1 MLSGFNPQV
10 FHVIGGPVACKE
22 AGQGILAL
30 ASANGVDGAVSQSVP
45 LRSLEAIAD
54 FGKLLAQLRASQSK
68 LIGMKVFLSWL
79 SI

>member
-1 MLSGFNPQV
+1 M
-10 FHVIGGPVACKE
+10 ACKE

-30 ASANGVDGAVSQSVP
+30 ALANGVDGAVSQPVP
-45 LRSLEAIAD
+45 LSSLEAIAD
-54 FGKLLAQLRASQSK
+54 LGKLLAQLRASQSK